1 MIGRKVIPSAEV
13 VERPKGFDDFDLR
26 LGDIMRGERATLG
39 KSLLDVQRE
48 LKIKATYIAAIE
60 NCDVAAF
67 ETPGFIAG
75 YVRSYARFLGLDPDE
90 TFARFCDESGF
101 VPAHGLAQRAA
112 AIRPR
117 AGGGGTRRAGVGGGV
132 LDPLANPN
140 APFVP
145 KGPSAMAGVAPQA
158 VGSVLV
164 LGMLIAGIG
173 YGGWLVLQQVQ
184 RVQLAP
190 VDSAPSVM
198 AELDPLGS
206 AMRVPDPATVPS
218 VPGASL
224 DLDPLASA
232 EAAGAPRD
240 DALAQLYRAKPLEA
254 PVFVPRD
261 GPIAALDPADSAPAQ
276 PGPGNALAL
285 ALAQAQARAAE
296 TPVQV
301 VEPPAPGV
309 ELFAV
314 RPAWVRVRAAD
325 GTVLLEKTMDAGER
339 WKVPPSDVPPTLHAG
354 NSGAVYFG
362 VNGETYGPAAGG
374 AQVVRNVPLSVE
386 ALSGRYQLAD
396 LDRDPELAR
405 IVAEATQIAPATE

>member
-1 MIGRKVIPSAEV
+1 MIGRKVAPSAQE

-48 LKIKATYIAAIE
+48 LKLKATYIAAIE

-75 YVRSYARFLGLDPDE
+75 YVRSYARFLGLDPDA
-90 TFARFCDESGF
+90 TFARFCDESAF
-101 VPAHGLAQRAA
+101 VPVHGLAPRAA
-112 AIRPR
+112 SSRARALSAPRRRP
-117 AGGGGTRRAGVGGGV
+117 GGV
-132 LDPLANPN
+132 LDPLANPD

-145 KGPSAMAGVAPQA
+145 KSPSAMAGVAPQA
-158 VGSVLV
+158 VGSLLV
-164 LGMLIAGIG
+164 LGVLIAGIG
-173 YGGWLVLQQVQ
+173 YGGWQVLQQVQ

-190 VDSAPSVM
+190 VDRAPSVM
-198 AELDPLGS
+198 ADLDPLGA
-206 AMRVPDPATVPS
+206 AMRVPDPSAVPS

-224 DLDPLASA
+224 DLDPLAVA
-232 EAAGAPRD
+232 EERGAPRD
-240 DALAQLYRAKPLEA
+240 DALAQLYRARPLEA
-254 PVFVPRD
+254 PLFVPRD
-261 GPIAALDPADSAPAQ
+261 GPIAAINPAAETRPAEG
-276 PGPGNALAL
+276 GPGNALAL
-285 ALAQAQARAAE
+285 ALAQAQAQAGE

-325 GTVLLEKTMDAGER
+325 GTVLFEKTLDAGER
-339 WKVPPSDVPPTLHAG
+339 WQVPPSDVAPTLHAG

-362 VNGETYGPAAGG
+362 VNGETYGPAAAG
-374 AQVVRNVPLSVE
+374 AQVVRNVALSVE
-386 ALSGRYQLAD
+386 ALSARYQVAN

-405 IVAEATQIAPATE
+405 IVAEATQISPATE